1 MDLYLVRH
9 AEAADKAVDPARNL
23 TERGRRDAAALAEAL
38 RPLRLRVRA
47 IWHSGKPRAVQTADA
62 IAPAVTCDG
71 DPLVR
76 HSGLKP
82 FDPVKRLARTLNCTD
97 GGGIMIVGHEPFL
110 GRLAARLVTGHAKTL
125 LLALDKPGVAYLRRD
140 ESGDWRVIWMLAPPL
155 ITPPVPDDEPVATDA
170 TTAAAAEEPDLSGN
184 VSGQ

>member
-23 TERGRRDAAALAEAL
+23 TERGRRDAVALAEAL
-38 RPLRLRVRA
+38 RPLRIRVRA
-47 IWHSGKPRAVQTADA
+47 IWHSGKPRAVQTAEA

-71 DPLVR
+71 EALVQ

-110 GRLAARLVTGHAKTL
+110 GRLAARLITGHAKTP
-125 LLALDKPGVAYLRRD
+125 LLALDKPGIACLRRD
-140 ESGDWRVIWMLAPPL
+140 ERGDWRVAWMLAPPL
-155 ITPPVPDDEPVATDA
+155 ITPAIPDDEGVTR
-170 TTAAAAEEPDLSGN
+170 TAEEPDLSGN
-184 VSGQ
+184 VPQL